1 MKRAWSGLL
10 LGIVTLPAVAVT
22 CEHSSLQGDIQGK
35 FDASGEVCFILP
47 ELSENYVSATLNGVT
62 DARLLDAQN
71 RRIRTLVENGPAD
84 GEHTLLFALPVKQ
97 NASLVLH
104 GEAGKPWRF
113 QWRMKET
120 SALPRVQMLEPES
133 PTLQTLAKTV
143 AAGGSTDAFWQ
154 AQIRQGT
161 PMVEPVDASHKRVTF
176 LWRGA
181 RGNVF
186 ILGSPAGDHDPLF
199 RLGKSDVWFRSYVVP
214 ADTVM
219 QYKLAPD
226 VPVIDGSARDQR
238 RAILVSAQADPL
250 NPNTF
255 GEQKADRWNRYSLL
269 DLSPARYCSVQ
280 AAAQPLVSGTLTR
293 QMLSSKILGN
303 SREVMLY
310 KPRGAQPARWTL
322 ILFDGQIYQ
331 DDYHFA
337 NVLDGLIARHHLPPV
352 NVVFIDSL
360 DHARRSKEL
369 PPNPAFADFMAH
381 ELLPWLRGQGV
392 AMQRQKT
399 VLAGSSYGGIAS
411 SWVALRYPRLFG
423 NVLSLSGSYWWA
435 PKGEAPGWLTRQY
448 QQSPQYPVRF
458 WLQAGKFETTGPGG
472 GIYRTTQ
479 DFEQVLR
486 EKGYRVSFHPWSSG
500 HDYAAWCEALIHGMR
515 DFMGLRRQ

>member
-35 FDASGEVCFILP
+35 YDASGEVCFILP

-104 GEAGKPWRF
+104 GEAAKPWRF

-133 PTLQTLAKTV
+133 PTLQALAKTV

-186 ILGSPAGDHDPLF
+186 ILGSPAGDHDPPF
-199 RLGKSDVWFRSYVVP
+199 RLGQSDVWFRSYVVP

-226 VPVIDGSARDQR
+226 VPVFDGSARDQR

-293 QMLSSKILGN
+293 
-303 SREVMLY
+303 
-310 KPRGAQPARWTL
+310 
-322 ILFDGQIYQ
+322 
-331 DDYHFA
+331 
-337 NVLDGLIARHHLPPV
+337 
-352 NVVFIDSL
+352 
-360 DHARRSKEL
+360 
-369 PPNPAFADFMAH
+369 
-381 ELLPWLRGQGV
+381 
-392 AMQRQKT
+392 
-399 VLAGSSYGGIAS
+399 
-411 SWVALRYPRLFG
+411 
-423 NVLSLSGSYWWA
+423 
-435 PKGEAPGWLTRQY
+435 
-448 QQSPQYPVRF
+448 
-458 WLQAGKFETTGPGG
+458 
-472 GIYRTTQ
+472 
-479 DFEQVLR
+479 
-486 EKGYRVSFHPWSSG
+486 
-500 HDYAAWCEALIHGMR
+500 
-515 DFMGLRRQ
+515 